1 MKTWKL
7 PKWFNRD
14 ERRRMLDA
22 YVDRAGTAYFG
33 FRQFQASDK
42 VNAVLAH
49 FNRVAP
55 KYDFM
60 NSVLSFGIHYAWKR
74 KAVRMLALKPGD
86 QILDVC
92 GGTGDLAVYCT
103 NHIGHAG
110 KVFLYDINRAM
121 MEAGRSRPQ
130 NTARS
135 RQIHYIQGDAE
146 QIACGD
152 ERFDAA
158 LVGFGIRNLTH
169 LEKGFQEMFRVL
181 KPGGQILCLEFSKPV
196 NPVFRW
202 LYDFYSFNIM
212 PLLGKLIVG
221 SAESYACLSETIR
234 MFPLPGELSA
244 ILRKIGFHRVAYHRM
259 TNGIAVAHVGLKEQ
273 SNGLLQN
280 TNQNKS
286 ENGHGVVTG
295 SVK

>member
-1 MKTWKL
+1 MKNWKL
-7 PKWFNRD
+7 PKWFDRD
-14 ERRRMLDA
+14 ERRRMFDA

-33 FRQFQASDK
+33 FRRFQTADK

-103 NHIGHAG
+103 NHIGRAG
-110 KVFLYDINRAM
+110 RVFLYDINRAM
-121 MEAGRSRPQ
+121 MEAGRVRPQ
-130 NTARS
+130 NRARH

-181 KPGGQILCLEFSKPV
+181 KPGGKILCLEFSKPV

-212 PLLGKLIVG
+212 PFAGALLAG
-221 SAESYACLSETIR
+221 SSHSYACLSETIR
-234 MFPLPGELSA
+234 MFASPEELRT
-244 ILRKIGFHRVAYHRM
+244 ILETIGFEAVAYHHL
-259 TNGIAVAHVGLKEQ
+259 TNGIAVIH
-273 SNGLLQN
+273 
-280 TNQNKS
+280 
-286 ENGHGVVTG
+286 TG
-295 SVK
+295 RKPI